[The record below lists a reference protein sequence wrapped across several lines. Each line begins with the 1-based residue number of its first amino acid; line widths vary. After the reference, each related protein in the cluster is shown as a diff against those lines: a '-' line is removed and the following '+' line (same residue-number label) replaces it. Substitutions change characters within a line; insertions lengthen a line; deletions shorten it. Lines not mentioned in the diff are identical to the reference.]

1 MNVILNG
8 LSVLMDNWKLVIGIL
23 TIVLAGQFV
32 MTVILQSL
40 FGDRLN
46 SPEYLSLGLA
56 GWIVPI
62 VPASLIWILWGVN
75 HETYFGLFL
84 AVVIFFSL
92 RRFKAEIEPASLSRS
107 IVLAFLVFPSLIL
120 RLAYVS
126 EALFPSYFDSAQH
139 YAMIKNIMT
148 QDLSQVFA
156 TLNTS
161 YYHFGFHF
169 FTAFLT
175 SILQPEITTAMLMI
189 GQVFLAFLP
198 IPSFFVVK
206 YVTKSDWAGMFAVVL
221 SAFGWYMPAHAVDW
235 GKYPALMSMGMILF
249 VLSLAGVLLRNK
261 SVLSGQ
267 KQVFLYGV
275 LGAGILMTAFV
286 HSRSV
291 IVLGIVAIAWTLSI
305 WWSKLSQIH
314 KNLIFILLLFTIIL
328 EGAFIE
334 KRNILSLLFD
344 PYLHQGIW
352 ITVLVLCLSAFAYK
366 FYPQIVFTS
375 FLAICLL
382 LASIFVPLTGLLPG
396 RDHLTLMDR
405 PYVEMILFMPL
416 SLLGGLGLAGLKTR
430 IRRLDGRTVSIIC
443 IGLVLFHAFA
453 SYDFYPFDCCVL
465 VGNDDVAAMAWMEDQ
480 LPVDA
485 RIGIASTEIKVVA
498 ADVVEGYAGSDAGIW
513 ITPLMDRVTIPLPRD
528 LDFDQQSS
536 LEILCRRGISH
547 LYVGELGQA
556 FDIVKL
562 NSRPLWHRHLLSM
575 AKAGVYEVIGCD

>member
-1 MNVILNG
+1 
-8 LSVLMDNWKLVIGIL
+8 
-23 TIVLAGQFV
+23 
-32 MTVILQSL
+32 
-40 FGDRLN
+40 
-46 SPEYLSLGLA
+46 
-56 GWIVPI
+56 
-62 VPASLIWILWGVN
+62 
-75 HETYFGLFL
+75 
-84 AVVIFFSL
+84 
-92 RRFKAEIEPASLSRS
+92 
-107 IVLAFLVFPSLIL
+107 
-120 RLAYVS
+120 
-126 EALFPSYFDSAQH
+126 
-139 YAMIKNIMT
+139 
-148 QDLSQVFA
+148 
-156 TLNTS
+156 
-161 YYHFGFHF
+161 
-169 FTAFLT
+169 
-175 SILQPEITTAMLMI
+175 
-189 GQVFLAFLP
+189 
-198 IPSFFVVK
+198 
-206 YVTKSDWAGMFAVVL
+206 
-221 SAFGWYMPAHAVDW
+221 
-235 GKYPALMSMGMILF
+235 
-249 VLSLAGVLLRNK
+249 
-261 SVLSGQ
+261 
-267 KQVFLYGV
+267 
-275 LGAGILMTAFV
+275 
-286 HSRSV
+286 
-291 IVLGIVAIAWTLSI
+291 LGIVAIAWTLSI